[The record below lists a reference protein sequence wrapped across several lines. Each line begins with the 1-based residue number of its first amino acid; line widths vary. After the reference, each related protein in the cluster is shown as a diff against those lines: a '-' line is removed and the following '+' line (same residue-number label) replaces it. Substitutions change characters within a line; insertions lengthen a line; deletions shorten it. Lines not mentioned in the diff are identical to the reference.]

1 MTIADVKGYIESETG
16 IPGAAQNISYNGRV
30 LQDGSKTLQQCQVI
44 EDSMLGMH
52 VRRPQAPSSGPGRAA
67 PAQGRR
73 APQRPSRDQAETTRL
88 QAVGD
93 PAVLASLRS
102 FDPRLAD
109 SVNDANHFHQVWEG
123 IQRQQNEIQAEK
135 QRRLAM
141 LEADPFNVDAQREI
155 EEMIRQEQ
163 VTENLQSAMEHNP
176 EGKNTLPSSCW
187 SDRVHINTPISSLRA
202 SSHALYSGRSQRS

>member
-1 MTIADVKGYIESETG
+1 MTIADLKGYIESETG
-16 IPGAAQNISYNGRV
+16 VPSAAQNISYNGHV
-30 LQDGSKTLQQCQVI
+30 LQDGSKSLQQCQVT
-44 EDSMLGMH
+44 EDSILGMH
-52 VRRPQAPSSGPGRAA
+52 VRRLQAPTSAPSRVA
-67 PAQGRR
+67 PAQGRGV
-73 APQRPSRDQAETTRL
+73 AQRSSLDQAETTRL

-93 PAVLASLRS
+93 PAVFASLKTS
-102 FDPRLAD
+102 YPMLAD
-109 SVNDANHFHQVWEG
+109 TVNDPDRFHHIWEG

-176 EGKNTLPSSCW
+176 EGKDAFAALPPICW
-187 SDRVHINTPISSLRA
+187 SPC
-202 SSHALYSGRSQRS
+202 